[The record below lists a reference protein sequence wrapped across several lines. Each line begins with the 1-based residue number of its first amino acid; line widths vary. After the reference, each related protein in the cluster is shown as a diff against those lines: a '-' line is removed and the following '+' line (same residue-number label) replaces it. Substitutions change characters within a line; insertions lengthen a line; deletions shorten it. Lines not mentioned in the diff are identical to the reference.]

1 MAAKGP
7 PGRVMRP
14 NRADD
19 APADGETVTAPERMC
34 VICRRRFPKA
44 GLARYV
50 ADASGMTFDEEKT
63 MPGRGWYVCSD
74 TECRKRFA
82 KFRPGV
88 RRKKGVLCHRKK

>member
-1 MAAKGP
+1 
-7 PGRVMRP
+7 MRT
-14 NRADD
+14 NSGDA
-19 APADGETVTAPERMC
+19 APADEVNFGENFTAPERMC

-44 GLARYV
+44 ELARYV
-50 ADASGMTFDEEKT
+50 AGASGMTFDEEKT

-74 TECRKRFA
+74 TGCRNRFA